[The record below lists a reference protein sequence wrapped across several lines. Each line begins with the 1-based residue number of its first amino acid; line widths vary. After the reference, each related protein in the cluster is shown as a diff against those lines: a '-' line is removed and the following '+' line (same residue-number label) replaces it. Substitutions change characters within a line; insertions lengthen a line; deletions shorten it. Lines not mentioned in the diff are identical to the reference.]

1 MVVFP
6 VSVNVANVS
15 AVKIRNQNTVAVAMT
30 RINILTESS
39 VHLFLLNT
47 YSFKIRFVDLRQT
60 TKNVSQDS
68 RFPNR
73 DFNPRLSRIR
83 GCSFEVTFS

>member
-60 TKNVSQDS
+60 TKNVSQDILTLDFLEYEAAVS
-68 RFPNR
+68 R
-73 DFNPRLSRIR
+73 
-83 GCSFEVTFS
+83 